1 MKNKTELDPKTL
13 NFEKALNTKP
23 KKSLRPARS
32 MVATRSLKPKTGV
45 ATLLLIKTDEMR
57 AH

>member
-13 NFEKALNTKP
+13 NFDKALNAKP

-32 MVATRSLKPKTGV
+32 LVATRSLKPKTGV
-45 ATLLLIKTDEMR
+45 ATLTLMKNEMSLN
-57 AH
+57 